1 MSDKSFSI
9 ARRSLQV
16 LAAASLTAL
25 VTVLIAVVLTQSA
38 LPGQFTDPGAV
49 VRWGTPIVKLI
60 MNFSMAITIGTLVFS
75 AFAANPEQQRRLQ
88 PLASWSA
95 AIWLLSAA
103 IYFVM
108 TYLSAAGITISY
120 GPEFSQGLWLF
131 ASEIE
136 LGVLLAWNIG
146 FAFVA
151 SLSTIMFPSGRM
163 IAVNAAIAIAGL
175 YPLAESG
182 HASSDIGHAV
192 AVNSMLMH
200 LVGISVWVGGLVALY
215 SIYFDDS
222 QKRLVLVKR
231 YSTLALFAFILVAV
245 SGLTGGFIRLYQPSD
260 LLTNY
265 GLLLLAKAAILV
277 LLGLFGVWHRL
288 RLIRSIETGSK
299 SFIRIVGVEVAVM
312 GVALGLATAL
322 ARTAPPIN
330 PKQFEALTPAQILTG
345 DLLPPELTELSWG
358 TVWDFDIL
366 WLTVSLLAI
375 ALYLNGVRILHS
387 RGDKWPVS
395 RTLSWVAGMLVLLYV
410 TNGAPNAYQEYLFS
424 VHMVGHMILSMLIP
438 VLLVPGA
445 PITLLSRAQ
454 APRTDGSK
462 GLREW
467 ALWAVHTP
475 YAWLISHP
483 VFAGLNFALSLVM
496 FYYTPLFRW
505 ATEQHLGH
513 QWMIVH
519 FLITGYLFVQS
530 LMGVDPQP
538 HKPPFP
544 VKLMLLIGTMAFHAF
559 FGLGLMNEKS
569 LLLADWFGS
578 MGRTWGDDPL
588 ADQAIGGAFAWGVG
602 EIPTLI
608 ITLVVVYQ
616 WSQSDVRERR
626 RLDRASD
633 RGGNQDVEDYNK
645 MLEERAKRQDKRR

>member
-1 MSDKSFSI
+1 VTTSI
-9 ARRSLQV
+9 PRRSLAV
-16 LAAASLTAL
+16 VAAAAL
-25 VTVLIAVVLTQSA
+25 VSLISLVVVLVITQST
-38 LPGQFTDPGAV
+38 LPGLFSDPGAV
-49 VRWGTPIVKLI
+49 VRWGTPIVKLV
-60 MNFSMAITIGTLVFS
+60 MNFSMAIAIGSLVFS
-75 AFAANPEQQRRLQ
+75 AFAANPQQQQRLQ
-88 PLASWSA
+88 PISSWSA

-120 GPEFSQGLWLF
+120 GPEFSSGLWLF
-131 ASEIE
+131 ATEIE
-136 LGVLLAWNIG
+136 LGVLLAWNLG
-146 FAFVA
+146 FAFIL

-163 IAVNAAIAIAGL
+163 IAVNAALAIAGL

-182 HASSDIGHAV
+182 HASSDVGHAV

-200 LVGISVWVGGLVALY
+200 LVGISVWVGGLIALFA
-215 SIYFDDS
+215 IYFDDVD
-222 QKRLVLVKR
+222 KRMALVKR
-231 YSTLALFAFILVAV
+231 YSTLALFAFILVAI
-245 SGLTGGFIRLYQPSD
+245 SGLTGGFIRIYQPAD
-260 LLTNY
+260 LLTSY
-265 GLLLLAKAAILV
+265 GQLLIAKAAV
-277 LLGLFGVWHRL
+277 LLILGVFGAWHRL
-288 RLIRSIETGSK
+288 RLIRSIESGSS
-299 SFIRIVGVEVAVM
+299 SFIRIVGIEIAIM
-312 GVALGLATAL
+312 GVALALATAL

-330 PKQFEALTPAQILTG
+330 PKQLETLTPAQILTG
-345 DLLPPELTELSWG
+345 DPLPPELTDSAWV
-358 TVWDFDIL
+358 TVWDFDVL
-366 WLTVSLLAI
+366 WLTISLLAI
-375 ALYLNGVRILHS
+375 AVYLNGVRILRA
-387 RGDKWPVS
+387 RGDKWPLA

-424 VHMVGHMILSMLIP
+424 VHMVGHMMLSMLVP

-445 PITLLSRAQ
+445 PVTLLSRAQ
-454 APRTDGSK
+454 VPRTDGSK

-467 ALWAVHTP
+467 VLWAVHTP
-475 YAWLISHP
+475 YAWFISQP

-588 ADQAIGGAFAWGVG
+588 ADQAVGGAFAWGVG
-602 EIPTLI
+602 EIPTII

-633 RGGNQDVEDYNK
+633 RAGNRDVEDYNK
-645 MLEERAKRQDKRR
+645 MLEELAQRQDKRR